1 MLVEDIFG
9 VQEEVK
15 TDKTMDLSLVG
26 TVKDSLAAIVNAN
39 HGTFE
44 VVERL
49 AKGEPVTYAEIF
61 KTDRGLN
68 VFGEL
73 YPDLPEFHQ
82 TVDQQTA
89 QTLIRRYISTARAL
103 NTAAKRVEKF
113 NDTFAKKMQRRVKAL
128 ARMHKGFSKL
138 RKQFL
143 QTIRVEDLQP
153 FDILSGEYR
162 NALRF
167 QRKAVIELEYTDLFQ
182 LGTPPW
188 SVPTDAMPTLQ
199 NLVMAVLDHT
209 EAFRM
214 ATQGK
219 VERTVQLTLTDHK
232 NGFVLTAT
240 SKEGKLTWN
249 TQHIDPSSDD
259 LTLQVRVTYTLQV
272 AKTNLDNALDIL
284 ESLRLPLFHANWQT
298 YLSPL
303 MGDEA

>member
-61 KTDRGLN
+61 KADRGLN

-128 ARMHKGFSKL
+128 ARMHKGFNKL

-167 QRKAVIELEYTDLFQ
+167 QRKAVIELEYTDLLQ

-188 SVPTDAMPTLQ
+188 SVP
-199 NLVMAVLDHT
+199 AVLDHT

-303 MGDEA
+303 MRDEA